1 LISRVTK
8 AAFFDELEKIALA
21 KPKFDPIRGRPIGAV
36 KVRAPE
42 AKPLLPVVRTW
53 NAPDDDLSY
62 AVSEGMV

>member
-1 LISRVTK
+1 MDRQVLT
-8 AAFFDELEKIALA
+8 AFFSELEKIALA